1 VRQKKPAIYGAL
13 ANSECSHSQGTS
25 RESNENVKSKN
36 AQYLHSKI
44 SGLLVALLALLIG
57 VAPATA
63 GEIFSAGGSTGIK
76 KGYIG
81 MPAAVWNPPSNGVH
95 PSALPYTV
103 PAGKT
108 LLLSDI
114 FIETDPLDPYPFLM
128 VLGVDDGSGFT
139 SLRTVHFRESAD
151 QYRSFATPIPIA
163 AGHTLHLLLY
173 NLMPAPQAVNWALT
187 GTVADAATVVTT
199 AGNPGAVPPHT
210 QHPLPNIVVV
220 TPTTKLPAGPQTSG
234 TTLDSLFTS
243 DFVANASNELA
254 RVESTAGALKV
265 LDRDLGISSGDLFQP
280 VWVADFGTAG
290 GTILDQEMPP
300 CSTFTHVVLLGTS
313 YVGRFPVATCQ
324 PNTVTVNFTGS
335 FSPGQML
342 QYD

>member
-1 VRQKKPAIYGAL
+1 
-13 ANSECSHSQGTS
+13 
-25 RESNENVKSKN
+25 
-36 AQYLHSKI
+36 
-44 SGLLVALLALLIG
+44 LIG

-81 MPAAVWNPPSNGVH
+81 MPAAVWNPPSNAAH
-95 PSALPYTV
+95 PSGLPYTV

-108 LLLSDI
+108 LMLSDI
-114 FIETDPLDPYPFLM
+114 FVETDPLDPYPFLM
-128 VLGVDDGSGFT
+128 VLGVDDGNGFT

-151 QYRSFATPIPIA
+151 QYRSFATPIPIQ

-187 GTVADAATVVTT
+187 GTVVDAASVVAT
-199 AGNPGAVPPHT
+199 AGTPGAVPTHT
-210 QHPLPNIVVV
+210 QHPLPDIAVV
-220 TPTTKLPAGPQTSG
+220 TPVLTQVAGAQTSG
-234 TTLDSLFTS
+234 KILDSLVTS
-243 DFVANASNELA
+243 DFIASAQNKLA
-254 RVESTAGALKV
+254 RVESVAGPLKT
-265 LDRDLGISSGDLFQP
+265 LDRDLNINAGDVFRP

-300 CSTFTHVVLLGTS
+300 CTTFTHVILLGTS
-313 YVGRFPVATCQ
+313 YIGRFPVATCQ
-324 PNTVTVNFTGS
+324 SKIITINFSGS